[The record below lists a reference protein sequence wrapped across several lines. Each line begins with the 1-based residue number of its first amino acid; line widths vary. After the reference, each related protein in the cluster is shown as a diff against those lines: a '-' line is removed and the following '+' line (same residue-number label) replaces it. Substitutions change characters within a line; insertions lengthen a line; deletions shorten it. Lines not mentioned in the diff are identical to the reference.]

1 MSTICRAKAVV
12 FALIAAASAQT
23 PTAQAEGQ
31 GTVAEFYKD
40 KTITIIIGVSAGAGV
55 DFFARLLARHFGN
68 HLPGNPKFVAT
79 NMAGAGSKIAAKHL
93 YSIAPKDGT
102 TIGTVLSGAL
112 MEPLRFEAIRK
123 DYDPT
128 RFNYI
133 GNGTTEA
140 LVTVVRSDSPV
151 NSLEDMFE
159 KELVVGTPGGGS
171 SVHETALVYKNLLG
185 AQLRIDT
192 GYPGVR
198 EVGLAVE
205 KGEVQGMMGM
215 PFSTARRFFPGYLT
229 GAQGFKIIAQDDPKG
244 HAELN
249 AAGVPLSISAA
260 KPGPDRDALE
270 FYQAQAILLRV
281 YFMPPGVPAD
291 RVEAMRKGYLEVV
304 RSPEFQAD
312 FIKSTSDP
320 AMPESGED
328 VVRLIT
334 KLYSSPPELVAR
346 IAKAVEN

>member
-1 MSTICRAKAVV
+1 MSNACRVLA
-12 FALIAAASAQT
+12 FASAMFSLT
-23 PTAQAEGQ
+23 GIAHAQA
-31 GTVAEFYKD
+31 TVAELYKD
-40 KTITIIIGVSAGAGV
+40 KTVTIIVGVSAGAGV
-55 DFFARLLARHFGN
+55 DLFARILARHFGAY
-68 HLPGNPKFVAT
+68 LPGHPKFVVT
-79 NMAGAGSKIAAKHL
+79 NIVGAGSKIAAKTL

-112 MEPLRFEAIRK
+112 MEPLRSEAIRK

-140 LVTVVRSDSPV
+140 LVTVVRTDGPV
-151 NSLEDMFE
+151 QSLQDMFV
-159 KELVVGTPGGGS
+159 KELVIGTPGGGS
-171 SVHETALVYKNLLG
+171 SVHETAMIYKNLLG
-185 AQLRIDT
+185 AKLRIVT

-215 PFSTARRFFPGYLT
+215 PFSTARKFFPGYLT
-229 GAQGFKIIAQDDPKG
+229 GAQGFKVIAQDDPNG
-244 HAELN
+244 HDELN
-249 AAGVPLSISAA
+249 RAGVPLSITAA

-270 FYQAQAILLRV
+270 LYQAQAVLLRV
-281 YFMPPGVPAD
+281 YLMPPGVPAD
-291 RVEAMRKGYLEVV
+291 RVEAMRKGFLEVV

-312 FIKSTSDP
+312 FEKANGDP
-320 AMPESGED
+320 AKPESGED
-328 VVRLIT
+328 VLELIT
-334 KLYSSPPELVAR
+334 KLYASPPELIAR